1 MTHTASTPARSTL
14 SFAVAIFTGA
24 FLLFLVQPLIGK
36 YILPWFGGSPGVW
49 TTCLLFFQC
58 VLLAGY
64 AYAHLLT
71 TFLKPRQQVITH
83 LAVVA
88 IALATLPIIPSDQLK
103 PAGDGDPIL
112 QILLVLSRTIGLPYL
127 ALSATGPLMQAWF
140 SRAHPGQSPYRLYAL
155 SNIGSLLAL
164 LAYPVLV
171 ETSLSRPAQ
180 ARWWSFGMVA
190 FAAAACWC
198 ARELWSAP
206 IDEQKSDAAATDKSD
221 EEVKVPGRA
230 FLWLALPACATAV
243 LMAATNKIC
252 QDVAVVPF
260 LWVLPLALYLI
271 TFIIAFDSPRWYS
284 RAWYG
289 RALIL
294 CWAAVTWAMFKG
306 VDVSIAKQL
315 LIYSATLF
323 VTCMVCHGE
332 LYQLRPAPR
341 RLTAYFLTISAGGA
355 LGGLFVALL
364 APMVFNSYMEFNIGL
379 FASGLLFTLVC
390 LLRKSIWLIGRW
402 QVAIAC
408 TMSWTAAC
416 WAIFRY
422 TEVSIAAQIGLGATA
437 LVVAAVVSH
446 FLPRWI
452 GAPEKPSLPFQ
463 IAVGTV
469 GALASLLAALVLLLV
484 TRSYEEYRLA
494 IWGGAALLAVICYIW
509 ISVGPATR
517 WNVPVWIPLLP
528 VIGALGWGL
537 WSQAKDANEG
547 ALSSSRNFYG
557 VLAVME
563 YYPDN
568 PEEHYRLLRHGRITH
583 GFQYVDPIH
592 ARRQTSYYGGKS
604 GVGLAIRHTRAKNK
618 RVGVVGLGT
627 GTIATYGREG
637 DVYRFY
643 DINPEV
649 IRLAGPEGDTFTYL
663 KNSDA
668 KIEVALG
675 DARLSM
681 EREARE
687 APQQFDVIALD
698 AFSSDAIPVHL
709 VTKESFD
716 IYKHH
721 LATNGVI
728 AVHTSNRYLNLEP
741 VVLKLAKHLDM
752 KALIINGKEEDE
764 SWVYGSTWILLT
776 NNPAIL
782 DNDEV
787 KAALSAP
794 SKGGDDVPL
803 WTDDYASIFAIL
815 EDNPFDEMSEW
826 LKNLFAK
833 KAAVTTD

>member
-1 MTHTASTPARSTL
+1 MNPTPSANAAGRSTL

-71 TFLKPRQQVITH
+71 TFLQPRQQIITH

-88 IALATLPIIPSDQLK
+88 AALATLPIIPSEQLK

-112 QILLVLSRTIGLPYL
+112 QILLVLTRTIGLPYL

-140 SRAHPGQSPYRLYAL
+140 ARAHPGQSPYRLYAL

-180 ARWWSFGMVA
+180 ARWWSIGMVA

-198 ARELWSAP
+198 ARELWSTP
-206 IDEQKSDAAATDKSD
+206 SDKKTDAAVD
-221 EEVKVPGRA
+221 ESADEVKIPGRA
-230 FLWLALPACATAV
+230 FLWLALPACATAL
-243 LMAATNKIC
+243 LMATTNKIC

-294 CWAAVTWAMFKG
+294 CWAAVIWAMFKG
-306 VDVSIAKQL
+306 VDVNMAKQL
-315 LIYSATLF
+315 LIYSITLF

-355 LGGLFVALL
+355 LGGLFVALV
-364 APMVFNSYMEFNIGL
+364 APMVFNSYIEFNLGL
-379 FASGLLFTLVC
+379 FASGLLFALVC
-390 LLRKSIWLIGRW
+390 LLRKSIWVIGRW

-408 TMSWTAAC
+408 TMSWTTAC
-416 WAIFRY
+416 WALFRY
-422 TEVSIAAQIGLGATA
+422 AEISPAAQIALGVTA
-437 LVVAAVVSH
+437 LVVAAAVSH

-452 GAPEKPSLPFQ
+452 GAPAKPSLPFQ

-469 GALASLLAALVLLLV
+469 GALASLLAALVLLLI
-484 TRSYEEYRLA
+484 TRSYDEYRLG
-494 IWGGAALLAVICYIW
+494 IWGCAALLAVICYIW
-509 ISVGPATR
+509 ISVGAATR

-537 WSQAKDANEG
+537 WLQSKDANEG
-547 ALSSSRNFYG
+547 AVSSSRNFYG

-583 GFQYVDPIH
+583 GFQYTDPVH

-627 GTIATYGREG
+627 GTIATYGRDG

-649 IRLAGPEGDTFTYL
+649 IRLSGPNGDTFTYL

-681 EREARE
+681 EREA
-687 APQQFDVIALD
+687 PQRFDVIALD

-709 VTKESFD
+709 VTKESFE
-716 IYKHH
+716 IYKRH
-721 LATNGVI
+721 LATDGVI
-728 AVHTSNRYLNLEP
+728 AVHTSNRYLDLEP
-741 VVLKLAKHLDM
+741 VVLKLAAHIGM

-776 NNPAIL
+776 NNPAII
-782 DNDEV
+782 DNDEIKV
-787 KAALSAP
+787 ALTAP
-794 SKGGDDVPL
+794 SQSGPDVPL

-815 EDNPFDEMSEW
+815 EDNPLDGLSQWFKD
-826 LKNLFAK
+826 LFAP
-833 KAAVTTD
+833 KATATAD

>member
-1 MTHTASTPARSTL
+1 MNHTASSPGRSTL

-71 TFLKPRQQVITH
+71 TFLQPRQQAITH

-88 IALATLPIIPSDQLK
+88 AALATLPIIPNEELK
-103 PAGDGDPIL
+103 PVGEGDPIL

-140 SRAHPGQSPYRLYAL
+140 ARAHPGDSPYRLYAL

-180 ARWWSFGMVA
+180 ARWWSVGMVA
-190 FAAAACWC
+190 FAAACAWC
-198 ARELWSAP
+198 ARRLWSAP
-206 IDEQKSDAAATDKSD
+206 NDGKTASAGSD
-221 EEVKVPGRA
+221 ESADEVKIRGRA
-230 FLWLALPACATAV
+230 FLWLALPACATAI
-243 LMAATNKIC
+243 LMATTNKIC

-294 CWAAVTWAMFKG
+294 CWAAVIWAMFKG

-355 LGGLFVALL
+355 LGGLFVALV
-364 APMVFNSYMEFNIGL
+364 APMLFDSYIEFNLGL
-379 FASGLLFTLVC
+379 FASGLLFALVC
-390 LLRKSIWLIGRW
+390 LLRKSIWTIGRW

-408 TMSWTAAC
+408 VMTWTTAC
-416 WAIFRY
+416 WALFRY
-422 TEVSIAAQIGLGATA
+422 AEVSMAAQIGLGVAA
-437 LVVAAVVSH
+437 LVVAAAVSH

-452 GAPEKPSLPFQ
+452 GSPPKPTIFFQ
-463 IAVGTV
+463 FAVGTV
-469 GALASLLAALVLLLV
+469 GALASLLAALVLLLL
-484 TRSYEEYRLA
+484 THSYDQYRLG
-494 IWGGAALLAVICYIW
+494 IWGCAVLLAVICYIW

-517 WNVPVWIPLLP
+517 WNLPVWIPLVP

-547 ALSSSRNFYG
+547 ATASSRNFYG

-563 YYPDN
+563 YYTDD
-568 PEEHYRLLRHGRITH
+568 PENHYRLLRHGRITH
-583 GFQYVDPIH
+583 GFQYTDPIH
-592 ARRQTSYYGGKS
+592 ARRQTSYYSGKS
-604 GVGLAIRHTRAKNK
+604 GVGMAIRHTREKGK

-627 GTIATYGREG
+627 GTLATYGRDG
-637 DVYRFY
+637 DYYRFY
-643 DINPEV
+643 DINPQV
-649 IRLAGPEGDTFTYL
+649 VHLAGPQGDTFTYL

-681 EREARE
+681 EREK
-687 APQQFDVIALD
+687 PQQFDVLALD

-709 VTKESFD
+709 LTKESFE
-716 IYKHH
+716 IYKRH
-721 LATNGVI
+721 LRADGVI
-728 AVHTSNRYLNLEP
+728 AVHTSNRYLDLEP
-741 VVLKLAKHLDM
+741 VVLKLAAHIGM
-752 KALIINGKEEDE
+752 KALIINAHEDTE
-764 SWVYGSTWILLT
+764 SWVYGSTWILVT
-776 NNPAIL
+776 NNPAII

-787 KAALSAP
+787 KVALTAP
-794 SKGGDDVPL
+794 SKSGPDVPL

-815 EDNPFDEMSEW
+815 EDNPLDGLSGWFKE
-826 LKNLFAK
+826 LFAPK
-833 KAAVTTD
+833 PTTTTD